1 MIVTALTATSRAA
14 LLALALI
21 ALAAPAQAQQPSA
34 NAIAMA
40 KEIIVAKGS
49 AEMFNN
55 IIPSLVDRSKTLL
68 LQTNP
73 LLGRDLND
81 VATKLRT
88 ELAPRTAELMN
99 EMAKVYAGSFT
110 EAELRDALAF
120 YKSPLGK
127 KIITVEPE
135 VLDRTIE
142 ASNAWSEKFAEEV
155 IGKIRT
161 EMKKKGHDL

>member
-1 MIVTALTATSRAA
+1 MIAIAFAATSRAA
-14 LLALALI
+14 LVALALI
-21 ALAAPAQAQQPSA
+21 AWGGSAPAQQPSA
-34 NAIAMA
+34 NAITMA

-49 AEMFNN
+49 ADMFSGV
-55 IIPSLVDRSKTLL
+55 IPNLIERSKVLL

-73 LLGRDLND
+73 LLGRDLNE
-81 VATKLRT
+81 VAARLRS
-88 ELAPRTAELMN
+88 ELAPRTVELLN
-99 EMAKVYAGSFT
+99 EMAKVYASSFT

-135 VLDRTIE
+135 VLERTI
-142 ASNAWSEKFAEEV
+142 ATSNTWSERFAEEV
-155 IGKIRT
+155 IGKFRT